1 MTRTPREDGAALVL
15 ALVVVLV
22 TAVLGLAV
30 ANLTATSLSFSNASA
45 SDRQLSYAADGA
57 ADWAINQ
64 VAQGLNASPSDPPP
78 PLPCASPEP
87 FPGYPTTTLTV
98 SCQVPQGGDGSGG
111 GGGSQATYVFIVTDP
126 VAQVTYLT
134 ATVGF
139 APGADGQLHG
149 VVESWAERPAS

>member
-1 MTRTPREDGAALVL
+1 MKRTRGEDGAALVL

-30 ANLTATSLSFSNASA
+30 ANLTTTSVSFSNASA

-64 VAQGLNASPSDPPP
+64 VAQALNAPPSDPPP

-87 FPGYPTTTLTV
+87 FPGFTATTLTV
-98 SCQVPQGGDGSGG
+98 SCQAPRGGDRRGN
-111 GGGSQATYVFIVTDP
+111 GGSQATYVFTVTDA
-126 VAQVTYLT
+126 VAQVTYLNT
-134 ATVGF
+134 TVAF
-139 APGADGQLHG
+139 APGGDGLLHG
-149 VVESWAERPAS
+149 VVQSWAERPTR